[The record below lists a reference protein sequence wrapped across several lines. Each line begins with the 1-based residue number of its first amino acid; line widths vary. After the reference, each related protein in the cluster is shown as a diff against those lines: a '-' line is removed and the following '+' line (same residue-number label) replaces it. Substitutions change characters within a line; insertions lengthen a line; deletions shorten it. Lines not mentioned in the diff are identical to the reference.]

1 MAAVGVMLAMSA
13 MPALAAGKVCDVKKY
28 GAKGDGT
35 TKDTAA
41 IQKAIDECSAG
52 KGGGT
57 VVLEAGTYVSAP
69 ILLKSNMTLELKK
82 GATLLGSP
90 DHDDYPEIPEFREQ
104 GHQALVSAVN
114 AENVAITGEGVIDG
128 NGASWWHNLFG
139 PPPGA
144 GAPGA
149 AGPGAGA
156 ARAGG
161 PGAAG
166 PGAGAPGAGAPG
178 AGRPGAAAVGAPG
191 AGGFARR
198 AERPRLIV
206 FDHCK
211 HVSLTGVTVQNS
223 PFWTVVPYYSDD
235 VVIRNVRITATLPSP
250 NTDAID
256 PFSSSNVVID
266 HVYAD
271 VGDDNV
277 AIKSGQPGSQ
287 GGDAP
292 SKNITITDC
301 TFDHGHGVSI
311 GSEIAG
317 GVQNVH
323 VERVTFKGTDQAI
336 RIKANRDRG
345 NDVSNISYKDI
356 IMDGVTKASISISEY
371 YPQVMPSGPVAAQ
384 PVGPLTPHFHNIRIE
399 NVKGVNAAWA
409 GAIVGLP
416 ESHVD
421 DIVLKNVNIQ
431 AKKGLQI
438 GYADVT
444 IDGLIISTTD
454 GSQPVTFGPEGKTI
468 EAKK

>member
-1 MAAVGVMLAMSA
+1 MKIEAKVCLAAAAMMLAISA
-13 MPALAAGKVCDVKKY
+13 LPAMAVGKVCDVKMF

-41 IQKAIDECSAG
+41 IQKAVDDCSAG

-69 ILLKSNMTLELKK
+69 ILLKSNMTFELKK

-90 DHDDYPEIPEFREQ
+90 DHEDYPEMQEFRVL
-104 GHQALVSAVN
+104 GHQALLSAVN

-128 NGASWWHNLFG
+128 NGASWWHMFG
-139 PPPGA
+139 PPPGV
-144 GAPGA
+144 
-149 AGPGAGA
+149 
-156 ARAGG
+156 GG
-161 PGAAG
+161 PGGGGPRPAGPAAG
-166 PGAGAPGAGAPG
+166 ASATGAAPAIPPAGAS
-178 AGRPGAAAVGAPG
+178 
-191 AGGFARR
+191 ARR
-198 AERPRLIV
+198 AERPRLVV

-223 PFWTVVPYYSDD
+223 PFWQVVPYYSDD
-235 VVIRNVRITATLPSP
+235 VVIRNVRITATIPSP

-266 HVYAD
+266 HVYED

-277 AIKSGQPGSQ
+277 AIKSGQPGSP

-301 TFDHGHGVSI
+301 TFEHGHGVSI

-317 GVQNVH
+317 GVQNVR
-323 VERVTFKGTDQAI
+323 VERVTFKGADQAI

-345 NDVSNISYKDI
+345 NDVSNIVFKDI
-356 IMDGVTKASISISEY
+356 TMDGITKASISISEY
-371 YPQVMPSGPVAAQ
+371 YPQVVPSGSVEAK

-416 ESHVD
+416 ESHVTD
-421 DIVLKNVNIQ
+421 VVLKNVNIQ
-431 AKKGLQI
+431 AKKGMQI
-438 GYADVT
+438 QYADVT
-444 IDGLIISTTD
+444 TDGLIISTTD
-454 GSQPVTFGPEGKTI
+454 GSQPVTLGPEGKVT